1 MEKQSA
7 SNRKIK
13 YTLLSILFSILFIFT
28 ALNISTTLTAYADN
42 ENGNGTG
49 DAGSSGTHLFE
60 GGVTCRKSAYLV
72 YIVDG
77 NGNLLTP
84 VVEAAIDGAKVPPT
98 DGNFNYE
105 KSKFGNQAPSRF
117 TTISGIPTP
126 FSSSGDGNGAELK
139 NKLLS
144 PDDNVY
150 FAIKIIK
157 TYWQNRKW
165 RVW

>member
-28 ALNISTTLTAYADN
+28 ALNISTPLTTYAGN
-42 ENGNGTG
+42 ESGNGTG
-49 DAGSSGTHLFE
+49 DAGSSGTHIFA
-60 GGVTCRKSAYLV
+60 GGAASYKSAYLI

-105 KSKFGNQAPSRF
+105 KSKFGNQDPSRF
-117 TTISGIPTP
+117 TAISEVPTP
-126 FSSSGDGNGAELK
+126 FSS
-139 NKLLS
+139 
-144 PDDNVY
+144 
-150 FAIKIIK
+150 
-157 TYWQNRKW
+157 RKS
-165 RVW
+165 